1 MSVNKRIRNDLILVS
16 CVVFAVLLVFFIIML
31 TSRRGDVAVISCGG
45 VEYAKYDL
53 NEDAEYVITSADG
66 GTNTVVIKDGRVS
79 VSHATC
85 PDGICVKHRAISS
98 TGQSIICLPNKLV
111 ITVERGSSDSLVD
124 AET

>member
-16 CVVFAVLLVFFIIML
+16 CVVFAVLLVFFVIML
-31 TSRRGDVAVISCGG
+31 TSRRGDVAVISCDG
-45 VEYAKYDL
+45 VEYARYDL

-79 VSHATC
+79 VSYATC